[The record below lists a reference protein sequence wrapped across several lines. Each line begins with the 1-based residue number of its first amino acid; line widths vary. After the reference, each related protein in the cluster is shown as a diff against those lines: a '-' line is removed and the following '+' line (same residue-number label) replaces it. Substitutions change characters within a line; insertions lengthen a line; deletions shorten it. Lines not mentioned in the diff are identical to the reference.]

1 MKTII
6 NKSKKT
12 LLGLVIGL
20 LFLSSIVVFAK
31 NGSTFSFNNA
41 KPAVNVVL
49 AGTVERENS
58 VLSLDKA
65 EAVKPGEVL
74 HWTISSE
81 NKGDGEAK
89 DYKVVGKIPA
99 GTEFVEGS
107 AKPEGSAKVTY
118 SLDGKNF
125 STKPM
130 IEEKQADGSVKSVP
144 APSSM
149 YKQVRF
155 EWENSL
161 NPNEKLNASYDVKVK

>member
-1 MKTII
+1 MKTLI

-12 LLGLVIGL
+12 LLGMMIGL
-20 LFLSSIVVFAK
+20 LFLGSVVVFAK
-31 NGSTFSFNNA
+31 NGSTFSFNTA

-49 AGTVERENS
+49 SGTVERENA
-58 VLSLDKA
+58 VLSLDKT

-107 AKPEGSAKVTY
+107 AKPEGLAKVTY

-125 STKPM
+125 SAQPM
-130 IEEKQADGSVKSVP
+130 IEEKQADGSIKSVP